1 MGHKV
6 LDIGMDDDFFKS
18 DTRNES
24 NKSKNK
30 QVILHETRKS
40 STKGNLEK
48 KYLIKNQKIP
58 INPHNIM
65 KWLCTEER
73 IKRIE

>member
-1 MGHKV
+1 MVHKV

-30 QVILHETRKS
+30 QVILHETRKP

-48 KYLIKNQKIP
+48 K
-58 INPHNIM
+58 NI
-65 KWLCTEER
+65 
-73 IKRIE
+73 